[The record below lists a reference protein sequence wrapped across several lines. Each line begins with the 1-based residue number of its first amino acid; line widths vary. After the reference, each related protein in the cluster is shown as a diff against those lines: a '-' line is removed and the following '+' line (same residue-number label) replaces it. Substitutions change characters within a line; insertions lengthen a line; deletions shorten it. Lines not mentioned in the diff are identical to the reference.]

1 MFERISGLLWRF
13 VSHPITKRMALA
25 TPFNVGIA
33 MTFSFFGRELEV
45 IELLFLAV
53 ATYFI
58 ADAILS
64 DRYAL
69 KENWRN
75 IKSLLKNY
83 LPKTVIM
90 ISALAFFYGTRHNPS
105 EDFVQRLFNLVESIG
120 FMAFT
125 MFPVIRAALNS
136 HPTHGIDKGSVLLSF
151 VYGLTAYTA
160 ALWVIGEY
168 GDGIYK
174 WVITNPTDV
183 ALLVSSLVVC
193 RIIIMFTV
201 RPASLVHA
209 LQSGGVVANSRLKP
223 APTDRDNRFI
233 AAHET
238 GHALVYAALGKLP
251 ANLSL
256 VMNIQDSEDGALG
269 FITSITTKHRLDD
282 KVFAEWHMLTMLAGK
297 LGESFAMGSNTL
309 GSISD
314 HQRWLSTAR
323 IYLAN
328 HYRGVFYFESQ
339 NLYEQQ
345 QNDIKLKE
353 LQAEQ
358 SAMVL
363 AFFEANAE
371 VFKQISDKLLEMK
384 TMKSHDLIPFLNRVT
399 LPDEFPLPFG
409 PFDKMVVVSG
419 DEDMA

>member
-13 VSHPITKRMALA
+13 FNHPFTKRMALA
-25 TPFNVGIA
+25 TPFNLGITL
-33 MTFSFFGRELEV
+33 TFSFFGRGLENFE
-45 IELLFLAV
+45 ILCLGM

-64 DRYAL
+64 DRNDF
-69 KENWRN
+69 KEQVRN
-75 IKSLLKNY
+75 IKALLKAY
-83 LPKTVIM
+83 FPKTVLL
-90 ISALAFFYGTRHNPS
+90 ISALAFFYGTRHQPS
-105 EDFVQRLFNLVESIG
+105 EEFVQQLFNLVESFG
-120 FMAFT
+120 LLAFAI
-125 MFPVIRAALNS
+125 FPVIRAALNS

-151 VYGLTAYTA
+151 FYGLIAYTA

-168 GDGIYK
+168 GDGLYK

-193 RIIIMFTV
+193 RIIILFTV
-201 RPASLVHA
+201 RPVSPVHA
-209 LQSGGVVANSRLKP
+209 LQREGAASSSRLKP

-238 GHALVYAALGKLP
+238 GHALLYAALGKLP

-256 VMNIQDSEDGALG
+256 VINDQEGEDGVLG
-269 FITSITTKHRLDD
+269 FITSITSKHRLDN
-282 KVFAEWHMLTMLAGK
+282 KAFAEWHMLTMLAGK
-297 LGESFAMGSNTL
+297 LGESFAMGSTTL

-323 IYLAN
+323 TYLAN
-328 HYRGVFYFESQ
+328 HYRGMFYYESR

-345 QNDIKLKE
+345 QDEIKLNE

-371 VFKQISDKLLEMK
+371 VFQQLSDRLLVLKKMNC
-384 TMKSHDLIPFLNRVT
+384 HDLIPFLNRVT
-399 LPDEFPLPFG
+399 LPEGFPLPFG
-409 PFDKMVVVSG
+409 PFDNIVVVDG
-419 DEDMA
+419 DEDMG